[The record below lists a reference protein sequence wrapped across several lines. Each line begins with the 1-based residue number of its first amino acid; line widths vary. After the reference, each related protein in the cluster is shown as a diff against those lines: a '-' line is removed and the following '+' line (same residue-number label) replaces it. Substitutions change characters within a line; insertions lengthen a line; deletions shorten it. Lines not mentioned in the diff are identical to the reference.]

1 MLPLQKGFDRSHAF
15 FVHSPLM
22 RLLVV
27 VLAILLPVV
36 AFSFDPN
43 LDPTAQADKGTRFC
57 LGCHD
62 GSVVPS
68 VVNAGHPIDIDY
80 LQAQMLSRGKLK
92 NIGLLDPAIKL
103 DNGLVG
109 CPSCHISTSQLQSKV
124 VMPTVG
130 SQLCFGCHLL

>member
-1 MLPLQKGFDRSHAF
+1 MFA
-15 FVHSPLM
+15 M
-22 RLLVV
+22 
-27 VLAILLPVV
+27 LLPAL

-92 NIGLLDPAIKL
+92 NISMLDPAVKL
-103 DNGLVG
+103 EDGLVG
-109 CPSCHISTSQLQSKV
+109 CPSCHLSTSQLQSRLV
-124 VMPTVG
+124 ITNIG
-130 SQLCFGCHLL
+130 SRLCFSCHNL

>member
-1 MLPLQKGFDRSHAF
+1 
-15 FVHSPLM
+15 M
-22 RLLVV
+22 RLLVIV
-27 VLAILLPVV
+27 TAILLPVL

-43 LDPTAQADKGTRFC
+43 LDPAAQADKETRFC

-68 VVNAGHPIDIDY
+68 VVTTGHPIDIDY
-80 LQAQMLSRGKLK
+80 LQAQVLSRGKLK

-124 VMPTVG
+124 VIPTVG
-130 SQLCFGCHLL
+130 SQLCFACHVL